1 MANRNNT
8 FLLKRSNIPGKIP
21 TLSGLTIGELAL
33 NISDAKLYTLYTGG
47 LTGATE
53 VREIGW
59 DKLSISGGTIYGSL
73 KVNDTLTANTIH
85 TTYIYDRN
93 NSLGS
98 PGQVLSITS
107 SGVEW
112 VNVTGT
118 TGGGTTTPTTCN
130 VNTVSTY
137 GLEYKKIAT
146 ISGFTQGSYII
157 KSYLSSFS
165 GNTKY
170 GFWERTLGVVTTGGT
185 PTIIQTTEDF
195 DSYSPNF
202 LPSQIVY
209 TPISSNNIEI
219 YVSGLTSE
227 NLNWTSYYD
236 IIGQNCGSSTSG
248 SGNFTG
254 NTSGDCIS
262 DIYVSNIH
270 SCSPLYIN
278 PNDEGNVYFGSNN
291 KISIDLNNS
300 VLNINGSFSAT
311 TVYGSGLGLI
321 NIPISSINNL
331 NTNLDSKTNLS
342 EFVLHTGNTNN
353 PHQTTFY
360 NLVSTAHTHT
370 ISDVINLQSSLDS
383 KFSLSGGTV
392 NGNVIINGNV
402 QILGSATTIN
412 TQTLS
417 IADNVVTLNSNY
429 SGNTAPFF
437 GHSGIEVLRGSGTTA
452 AMLWEEQNSQ
462 WEAGLHGTTKRII
475 LQGDSLALLSSGHTH
490 PISEINNLQSSLDSK
505 FNVTGGT
512 ITSNVLVNGSLTA
525 TTFYGNGQYLTGLV
539 TNDFYVTGG
548 TFSGTTLTLN
558 RQNGSVTI
566 TGFTDNFVTGG
577 TFSGTSL
584 TLNRQNG
591 SIVITGFT
599 SSSVNTFVT
608 GFTYSNN
615 NITLSQNQGQSPIIV
630 NISTMT
636 GLTVNGNLVV
646 TGTSSFN
653 TLTATTPVFF
663 GTTNVRGNL
672 VVTGTTLLNTLT
684 ATTPVFFGT
693 TNVNGNLTV
702 TGSTSLRSF
711 TATAGTILGTGQSI
725 LTIVGSGS
733 STSLPLFTVQGSSG
747 ELFSV
752 SDSLQGS
759 LFSVN
764 DISGLPILEVFSDN
778 TTLMGSYLAP
788 SLNTTVKTTVNT
800 GTTTI
805 YSIPT
810 SAYTGAYFDYNVL
823 NTAGARSGN
832 IISIW
837 SGNTVNYTETTT
849 TDIGSTTPITFNM
862 TVTSGFALLRAS
874 ATTNSWTVKT
884 IVRSI

>member
-1 MANRNNT
+1 MANRSST
-8 FLLKRSNIPGKIP
+8 FLIKRSNVVNKIP
-21 TLSGLTIGELAL
+21 AISGLTLGELAL
-33 NISDAKLYTLYTGG
+33 NIADAKLYTLYTGG
-47 LTGATE
+47 AASPTE
-53 VREIGW
+53 VRQIGW
-59 DKLSISGGTIYGSL
+59 DRLSISGGTIYGSL

-170 GFWERTLGVVTTGGT
+170 GFWGRTLGVVTTGGT

-195 DSYSPNF
+195 DSYSSNF
-202 LPSQIVY
+202 LPSQVVY
-209 TPISSNNIEI
+209 TPTSNNNVEI

-321 NIPISSINNL
+321 NIPISGISNL

-490 PISEINNLQSSLDSK
+490 PISEVNNLQSSLDSK

-548 TFSGTTLTLN
+548 TFSGTTLILN

-566 TGFTDNFVTGG
+566 TGFTATGGG
-577 TFSGTSL
+577 TF
-584 TLNRQNG
+584 NG
-591 SIVITGFT
+591 G
-599 SSSVNTFVT
+599 
-608 GFTYSNN
+608 
-615 NITLSQNQGQSPIIV
+615 
-630 NISTMT
+630 
-636 GLTVNGNLVV
+636 
-646 TGTSSFN
+646 
-653 TLTATTPVFF
+653 
-663 GTTNVRGNL
+663 
-672 VVTGTTLLNTLT
+672 
-684 ATTPVFFGT
+684 
-693 TNVNGNLTV
+693 TV
-702 TGSTSLRSF
+702 TGSTNF
-711 TATAGTILGTGQSI
+711 TGGLTANTI
-725 LTIVGSGS
+725 
-733 STSLPLFTVQGSSG
+733 
-747 ELFSV
+747 
-752 SDSLQGS
+752 
-759 LFSVN
+759 N
-764 DISGLPILEVFSDN
+764 
-778 TTLMGSYLAP
+778 
-788 SLNTTVKTTVNT
+788 
-800 GTTTI
+800 
-805 YSIPT
+805 
-810 SAYTGAYFDYNVL
+810 
-823 NTAGARSGN
+823 
-832 IISIW
+832 
-837 SGNTVNYTETTT
+837 
-849 TDIGSTTPITFNM
+849 TPITNTQVVYSNNGTLTGSTNLTWSNSASLLTINGTLEATSKSFAIPHPTKEGKKLVYGSLEGPENGVYHRGKLYSEDTIILPEYWYKLVDKD
-862 TVTSGFALLRAS
+862 TVTVQLTSIGKHQNLFVKEVFEDKVIVGIEGGLF
-874 ATTNSWTVKT
+874 TDKT
-884 IVRSI
+884 INCYYVVYGERKDINKLEVER